1 MLEKSSHNGSKEA
14 STFFGPE
21 TNKVNN
27 LYNYNETNENLPQEK
42 NLLKIKRGRK
52 TTKKNKI
59 DYKVHDKDSPDN
71 IRRKVKTHF
80 HNFMVALL
88 NMKMRPYFE
97 QDIKFGKIAFKIT
110 QDLRV
115 EYNRNLFKTK
125 IKDIIIVMSNKY
137 SNKNMNK
144 IILNKIMKN
153 IDKNSELISLLNLS
167 YEELYLNYYLKSN
180 KETFKGEK
188 EDESYEAHKEKLKVK
203 FGNKYANDF
212 KNIAESLINF
222 FNNCKKRETKKKLKA
237 PSFVNINDSVINY
250 NVKKYELRNNHKALK
265 NFADKETQTE
275 FYFIDDEEL
284 FP

>member
-1 MLEKSSHNGSKEA
+1 MLEKISHNGSKEA
-14 STFFGPE
+14 STFFGHE

-27 LYNYNETNENLPQEK
+27 LHNDNETNENLPQK
-42 NLLKIKRGRK
+42 NHLLKIKRGRK
-52 TTKKNKI
+52 TTKANKI

-88 NMKMRPYFE
+88 NMKMKQYFD
-97 QDIKFGKIAFKIT
+97 QDVKFGKIAFKIT

-153 IDKNSELISLLNLS
+153 IDKNSELISLLNLN
-167 YEELYLNYYLKSN
+167 YKELYLYHYLKSN
-180 KETFKGEK
+180 KDIFEGEE
-188 EDESYEAHKEKLKVK
+188 EDESYEAHLEKLNGK
-203 FGNKYANDF
+203 FGNKYTNDF
-212 KNIAESLINF
+212 KNIAESLIDF
-222 FNNCKKRETKKKLKA
+222 FYNCKKREKKMKLRV
-237 PSFVNINDSVINY
+237 PSFVNLYDSVINY
-250 NVKKYELRNNHKALK
+250 KNKSYELSNIPKIHKIC
-265 NFADKETQTE
+265 NDKETETDNL
-275 FYFIDDEEL
+275 FTDDEDSCS
-284 FP
+284 